1 MMYIIRMQRRGFF
14 FFFAYFYNGLKNKCL
29 LKLDLQLPNLSV
41 SKFTMYILIRLEYN
55 L

>member
-1 MMYIIRMQRRGFF
+1 MMYIIRMQRRG

>member
-1 MMYIIRMQRRGFF
+1 MMYIIRMQRQG
-14 FFFAYFYNGLKNKCL
+14 FFAYFYNGLKNKCL